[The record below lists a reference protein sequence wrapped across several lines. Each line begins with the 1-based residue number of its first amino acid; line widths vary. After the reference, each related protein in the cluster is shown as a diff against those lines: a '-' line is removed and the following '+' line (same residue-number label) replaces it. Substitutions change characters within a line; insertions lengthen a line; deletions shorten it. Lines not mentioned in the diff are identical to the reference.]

1 MEVIDNRVKQLE
13 QELAAAKQEL
23 HQLKSI
29 LSLVPGHIYWKD
41 SNGVILGCNLEQA
54 KMAGCDTQEQVI
66 GTTDYDYFSQ
76 EEAEILKANDKEV
89 MRTGRPLIK
98 EEHLKFPN
106 SDNRIFLTKKMPLY
120 SMSTKK
126 VVGIIGISMDITAQ
140 KQAEEYKS
148 QQEDTEKLQELK
160 DYYEHIISKI
170 PGHVYWIDTNN
181 VYLGCNDEQ
190 AVDAGLTNRKEI
202 VGKTNKDMIW
212 KQHAEELDTI
222 NLSVMQTGKAH
233 TIEEDCLFTG
243 GEGIWFS
250 KKVPLYNNTNEVI
263 GLLGISIDISDRKEA
278 ERLAVENARIE
289 KEREE
294 AQKYAERMK
303 TLASNISHEHKTPLS
318 GIKLTVQIIQK
329 LFPKLV
335 TGYTAATAANL
346 IDEPLSTEQIN
357 SVTELF
363 NKALTQINRATTMVS
378 IQLYNMQHDKFQ
390 TKYFKTSSIA
400 DTVNEALAHYPFTEG
415 ERDVTHENL
424 TDTFPFHGDPLLLQ
438 HVIWNLLKN
447 ALHFIREEDKGEIAI
462 WLESDDEFNKLHF
475 KDTAKGMSPEET
487 NLIFNAFYSKR
498 SGGSGLGLTFCN
510 SVMEAFGG
518 KIQCDAKEGHF
529 TEFTLCFPKIKN
541 IKKS

>member
-1 MEVIDNRVKQLE
+1 MEVIDNRIKQLE

-41 SNGVILGCNLEQA
+41 TKGVILGCNLEQA
-54 KMAGCDTQEQVI
+54 KMAGYDTEEQVI
-66 GTTDYDYFSQ
+66 GTTDYDYFSK
-76 EEAEILKANDKEV
+76 EEAEALRVNDEEV
-89 MRTGRPLIK
+89 MRTGKPLIK
-98 EEHLKFPN
+98 EECLKFPN
-106 SDNRIFLTKKMPLY
+106 SDNRTFLTKKVPLY
-120 SMSTKK
+120 SINGKNI
-126 VVGIIGISMDITAQ
+126 VGIVGISMDITTQ
-140 KQAEEYKS
+140 KQVEEYKS
-148 QQEDTEKLQELK
+148 QQRETKRLQDLK
-160 DYYEHIISKI
+160 NYYEYIISKI
-170 PGHVYWIDTNN
+170 PGHVYWLDTNN

-190 AVDAGLTNRKEI
+190 AVDAGLASRKEI

-212 KQHAEELDTI
+212 KEYAEELDKI
-222 NLSVMQTGKAH
+222 NLSVMQTGKAY
-233 TIEEDCLFTG
+233 TVEEDCLFTG

-278 ERLAVENARIE
+278 ERLAIENARIE

-318 GIKLTVQIIQK
+318 GIKLTVQIIQQ

-346 IDEPLSTEQIN
+346 IDEPLSAEQIN
-357 SVTELF
+357 SITELF
-363 NKALTQINRATTMVS
+363 NKALTQINRATTMVN

-390 TKYFKTSSIA
+390 TKHFKISSTANTI
-400 DTVNEALAHYPFTEG
+400 NEALAHYPFTEG
-415 ERDVTHENL
+415 EREIVHENL
-424 TDTFPFHGDPLLLQ
+424 AADFPFHGDPLLLQ

-447 ALHFIREEDKGEIAI
+447 ALHFIKEEDKGEITI
-462 WLESDDEFNKLHF
+462 WLDSDDEFNRLHF
-475 KDTAKGMSPEET
+475 RDTAKGMSQQET
-487 NLIFNAFYSKR
+487 NLIFDAFYSKR
-498 SGGSGLGLTFCN
+498 SGGSGLGLAFCN

-518 KIQCDAKEGHF
+518 KIKCTAEEDHF
-529 TEFTLCFPKIKN
+529 TEFTLFFPKVEH
-541 IKKS
+541 